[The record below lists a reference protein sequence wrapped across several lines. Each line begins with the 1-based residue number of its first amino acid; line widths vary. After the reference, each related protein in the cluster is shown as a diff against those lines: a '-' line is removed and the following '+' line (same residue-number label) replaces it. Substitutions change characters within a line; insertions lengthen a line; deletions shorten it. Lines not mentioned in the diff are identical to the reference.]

1 MPNQDFSQM
10 AHFIAQM
17 RKEQNLT
24 QKELAETLGVTDKAV
39 SKWERGLS
47 CPDISLL
54 LDLSAVLGVTAS
66 ELLNGAK
73 ADSPSP
79 EAEAVIKTTLE
90 YAAVSQKTESGRA
103 LGRQFLADAWKQLPV
118 ACLIIFSC
126 AIAFNILF
134 TKRAADTGLSILEFA
149 IPTGLAFVLWL
160 AAAFAAFVRGKNKIA
175 TLLLCD
181 LSFLVMA
188 FCYASLNE
196 APVRDFSNFAAEG
209 FVSVYL
215 PYYSVILGLLAVA
228 LVLLAITVFVQKKNI
243 DGNRLFAIAAAAV
256 TIIAMA
262 LLTVAS
268 IVEYVDLNGYGVNG
282 NYTVLLLLA
291 VLGAGVSLALAV
303 KKSIKIRH

>member
-1 MPNQDFSQM
+1 M
-10 AHFIAQM
+10 AHFISQT
-17 RKEQNLT
+17 RKEQGLT
-24 QKELAETLGVTDKAV
+24 QKELAEKLGVTDKAV

-54 LDLSAVLGVTAS
+54 MDLSDALGVTVS
-66 ELLNGAK
+66 ELLQGEK

-79 EAEAVIKTTLE
+79 ERDAVIKTTLE

-103 LGRQFLADAWKQLPV
+103 LGRQFLADVWKQLPIV
-118 ACLIIFSC
+118 VLIIFSS
-126 AIAFNILF
+126 AIVLRILF
-134 TKRAADTGLSILEFA
+134 VNAAADTSLSMYA

-160 AAAFAAFVRGKNKIA
+160 AAVFFAFVRGKNKIA

-188 FCYASLNE
+188 FCYSSLNE
-196 APVRDFSNFAAEG
+196 KPVRDFSNFASEG

-215 PYYSVILGLLAVA
+215 PYYSVILGLLAAA
-228 LVLLAITVFVQKKNI
+228 LVLLALTVLAQKKDI
-243 DGNRLFAIAAAAV
+243 HGNGLFAIATVDV
-256 TIIAMA
+256 TVIAMA

-282 NYTVLLLLA
+282 SYTVLLLLA
-291 VLGAGVSLALAV
+291 VLMAGVSLALTV
-303 KKSIKIRH
+303 KKYRQRSIQF